1 MANRLLFLLLLLLFL
16 TLTTK
21 AHSIDQARDDLD
33 EDTKPENQED
43 SSEEIVS
50 ELAGAVG
57 ATEGLDEEVNNLIGI
72 HGDGHVKHN
81 VDLSNLHTVLENNRR
96 WSRSKIR

>member
-1 MANRLLFLLLLLLFL
+1 
-16 TLTTK
+16 
-21 AHSIDQARDDLD
+21 
-33 EDTKPENQED
+33 
-43 SSEEIVS
+43 
-50 ELAGAVG
+50 LAGAVG

>member
-33 EDTKPENQED
+33 EDTKPEN
-43 SSEEIVS
+43 
-50 ELAGAVG
+50 
-57 ATEGLDEEVNNLIGI
+57 
-72 HGDGHVKHN
+72 
-81 VDLSNLHTVLENNRR
+81 
-96 WSRSKIR
+96 